1 MANIELR
8 GIGKTF
14 GPPALFSMR
23 GFALARTSEP
33 RRAMPFAIQ
42 NLNLTIPHGKTMVIL
57 GPSGCGKSTLLRIIA
72 GLIKPDAG
80 EVKYDGVDM
89 QSVAPGDR
97 RIGMIFQNYALYPH
111 LSSKTNILSYFYF
124 RKKTPE
130 LDAEARAKYKRTSEL
145 MGVDIQYLEDRK
157 PDTLSG
163 GEKQRVALGRCITRD
178 PALFLL
184 DEPFSNLDQVLRE
197 KYRINLKLLLN
208 QFKITTAYVTHDQ
221 HEALILADVLAIMD
235 VGRIEQVGTYEGIY
249 NRPKNLFVAQ
259 FLNPESSTPSINLI
273 DGRYLSPAVPDMT
286 VGVRPEEIEL
296 STEANEQSLAGSIVS
311 RMHLPMKLGT
321 IFNVRVGESEV
332 VVRVPGTLVLA
343 LGSQVWLSFK
353 QYHLF
358 AKDSGLR
365 VKSLPL

>member
-8 GIGKTF
+8 GISKTF
-14 GPPALFSMR
+14 GPPDFFSMR
-23 GFALARTSEP
+23 GFSRARTNET
-33 RRAMPFAIQ
+33 RRNAPFSIQ
-42 NLNLTIPHGKTMVIL
+42 NLNMTIPHGKTMVIL

-72 GLIKPDAG
+72 GLIKPDDG
-80 EVKYDGVDM
+80 EIKFDGVGM
-89 QSVAPGDR
+89 LEVAPGKR

-111 LSSKTNILSYFYF
+111 LTSKTNILSYFYF

-130 LDAEARAKYKRTSEL
+130 LDAEARAKYQRTSEL

-184 DEPFSNLDQVLRE
+184 DEPFSNLDQALRE
-197 KYRINLKLLLN
+197 KYRVNLKVLLN
-208 QFKITTAYVTHDQ
+208 QFKITTVYVTHDQ
-221 HEALILADVLAIMD
+221 HEALILADALAIMD
-235 VGRIEQVGTYEGIY
+235 VGRIEQVGSYEGIY

-259 FLNPESSTPSINLI
+259 FLNPEASTPSINLI
-273 DGRYLSPAVPDMT
+273 DGSRLSPSVPDMI
-286 VGVRPEEIEL
+286 VGVRPEEIDL
-296 STEANEQSLAGSIVS
+296 SLEPREGGLVGSIAS

-321 IFNVRVGESEV
+321 ILNVRVGENEV
-332 VVRVPGTLVLA
+332 VVRMPGERTLA
-343 LGSQVWLSFK
+343 LDAQVWLNLK

-358 AKDSGLR
+358 AKDTGLR